1 MHAAGPAGAGVTVWF
16 MAKLKP
22 ASAKK
27 SKTSHLGKPGVSGGL
42 GCIILVVSALLLVAL
57 LMYYSIA
64 RV

>member
-1 MHAAGPAGAGVTVWF
+1 VWF

>member
-1 MHAAGPAGAGVTVWF
+1 

-27 SKTSHLGKPGVSGGL
+27 SKTSHLAKPGVSGGL

-57 LMYYSIA
+57 LLYYSIA
-64 RV
+64 RS